1 LYHTLQKTATGV
13 VSTWRLE
20 MPKDTNSFDFNT
32 IQDVVIH
39 LKYSAKA
46 DNGKFRT
53 MCGN

>member
-1 LYHTLQKTATGV
+1 
-13 VSTWRLE
+13 

-46 DNGKFRT
+46 DNGKFRDDVRKLIAT
-53 MCGN
+53 EK